1 MNSKSPKNLR
11 PETIAITAGRP
22 EVGPDSLLNQPI
34 SLNSTF
40 VAGGAIGYGRY
51 GNETWTA
58 LEVAIAAL
66 EGGKTLTYS
75 SGMAAVTAV
84 FSTLAV
90 GAKVVASNQGY
101 SGVMTLLGNLS
112 ATKKLNPQFVS
123 IADTAEVI
131 AALDGA
137 DLLWIESPTNPS
149 LDVADMP
156 TLIKEAKS
164 RGITVAVDNTF
175 ATALTQQPILM
186 GADIVMNSVT
196 KYLAGHSDVVL
207 GSLSTNNPELFKA
220 VEDARKFNGSIP
232 GPFEAWLALRGIRT
246 FPLRFQR
253 ASENA
258 LEIATRLSAH
268 PLVTRVRYP
277 GLPTDPQHAKAKAFM
292 KGFGAIVSFEYDG
305 DGATTDKVCESSKIV
320 TFATSLGGVESLWER
335 RRRWP
340 IESASVPESLIR
352 LSLGCEDVEDLWAD
366 IDAALHAAKK

>member
-1 MNSKSPKNLR
+1 MNSKPTPQHR

-51 GNETWTA
+51 GNETWSA

-84 FSTLAV
+84 FSTLPV

-112 ATKKLNPQFVS
+112 AAKKLNPKFVS
-123 IADTAEVI
+123 IADTDEVI

-149 LDVADMP
+149 LDVADLP

-175 ATALTQQPILM
+175 ATALIQQPLLM

-258 LEIATRLSAH
+258 LEIAKRLSSH

-292 KGFGAIVSFEYDG
+292 KGFGAIVSFEYAG
-305 DGATTDKVCESSKIV
+305 DGAATDKVCESSKIV
-320 TFATSLGGVESLWER
+320 TYATSLGGVESLWER

-366 IDAALHAAKK
+366 IDAALHAAK